1 MYSMRFCRGYV
12 PPTVTGSSGLEK
24 QFKIVIFS
32 KELREKLAK
41 GRTNYF
47 YNIECITE
55 HLLIIIQIISKI
67 HFLFNI

>member
-32 KELREKLAK
+32 KALLSKKSAK
-41 GRTNYF
+41 GRTRSF
-47 YNIECITE
+47 YNIENIIE
-55 HLLIIIQIISKI
+55 LLSIIIYLISKI
-67 HFLFNI
+67 H